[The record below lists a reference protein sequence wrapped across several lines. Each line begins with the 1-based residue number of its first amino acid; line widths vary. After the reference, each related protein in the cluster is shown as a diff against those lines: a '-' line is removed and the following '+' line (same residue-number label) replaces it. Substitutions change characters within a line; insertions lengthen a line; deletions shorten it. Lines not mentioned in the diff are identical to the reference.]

1 MTDVPQNISRI
12 IRQKGLV
19 QRAVVER
26 AGFTANQFCDML
38 NGRKTLKADYIPQ
51 IASALDVP
59 IAELFEGKESSQR
72 QGAGC

>member
-12 IRQKGLV
+12 IRQKGLI
-19 QRAVVER
+19 QRAVAER

-51 IASALDVP
+51 IASALNVP
-59 IAELFEGKESSQR
+59 ISELFEKKESSQR
-72 QGAGC
+72 REAGC